1 MLYFLESLGCAKNL
15 VDSEVFAQI
24 LESAGYQRTDLIL
37 EADLVLVNTCAFL
50 EDALAEADAVLT
62 TISEF
67 LVGEKPRLLWVT
79 GCLMNRV
86 YEEFKGLFSEVDG
99 WIGLKDFEGFRQLV
113 AQTVAN
119 MPPAAAQSFHPRSRL
134 TGTGFAYLRISDG
147 CSNNCSYC
155 TIPSIRGAH
164 ESVPIETLVEEARA
178 LAQDPQRKLKELILI
193 AQDTALYGMDL
204 YGRQA
209 LPELIEALHD
219 IEEIQW
225 IRVLYMHPDHFNLEW
240 LQLWKRLPK
249 LLPYFEIPIQHSVE
263 RILKAMG
270 RKRAGDQLKEMFAHI
285 KQELPTAILRT
296 TLITGFP
303 GETDED
309 FQELYAFVKEVGF
322 NFLGV
327 FEYSPEEG
335 TPAYHMPDHVPDEI
349 VVKRSSILIN
359 THADQR
365 TAFLERFVDQTLPVL
380 IEEYDEENDGYLGRT
395 WFFAPDIDGI
405 VFVDAQDVEEGSIV
419 NALITDADDTNLYA
433 EYLETEG
440 ES

>member
-86 YEEFKGLFSEVDG
+86 YEEFKGLFSEVDA

-155 TIPSIRGAH
+155 TIPSIR
-164 ESVPIETLVEEARA
+164 
-178 LAQDPQRKLKELILI
+178 
-193 AQDTALYGMDL
+193 
-204 YGRQA
+204 
-209 LPELIEALHD
+209 
-219 IEEIQW
+219 
-225 IRVLYMHPDHFNLEW
+225 
-240 LQLWKRLPK
+240 
-249 LLPYFEIPIQHSVE
+249 
-263 RILKAMG
+263 
-270 RKRAGDQLKEMFAHI
+270 
-285 KQELPTAILRT
+285 
-296 TLITGFP
+296 
-303 GETDED
+303 
-309 FQELYAFVKEVGF
+309 
-322 NFLGV
+322 
-327 FEYSPEEG
+327 
-335 TPAYHMPDHVPDEI
+335 
-349 VVKRSSILIN
+349 
-359 THADQR
+359 
-365 TAFLERFVDQTLPVL
+365 
-380 IEEYDEENDGYLGRT
+380 
-395 WFFAPDIDGI
+395 
-405 VFVDAQDVEEGSIV
+405 
-419 NALITDADDTNLYA
+419 
-433 EYLETEG
+433 
-440 ES
+440 